1 MQNNPYANYKRMQ
14 VETASPG
21 RLLLMLYEG
30 ALKNMRMAQECLAQ
44 KNMERAHNHLV
55 KAQDIVMELNCTLN
69 MDSGEIAEKLRSLYV
84 YIHKRLIDANLKKDA
99 AIVQEV
105 INVMSTLKEAWD
117 SIILKNNSAQTP

>member
-1 MQNNPYANYKRMQ
+1 
-14 VETASPG
+14 
-21 RLLLMLYEG
+21 
-30 ALKNMRMAQECLAQ
+30 
-44 KNMERAHNHLV
+44 
-55 KAQDIVMELNCTLN
+55 MELNCTLN